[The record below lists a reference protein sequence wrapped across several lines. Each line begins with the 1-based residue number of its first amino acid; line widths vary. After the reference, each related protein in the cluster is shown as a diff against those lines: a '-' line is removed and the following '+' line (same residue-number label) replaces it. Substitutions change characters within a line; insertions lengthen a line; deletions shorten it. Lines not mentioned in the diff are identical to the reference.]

1 MRKSAATK
9 LDLQGWMETERM
21 RDEGSGRDGEAFGL
35 AELIRRQILN
45 ANQQLGII
53 TADAD
58 NSSFSALSLIV

>member
-1 MRKSAATK
+1 
-9 LDLQGWMETERM
+9 M
-21 RDEGSGRDGEAFGL
+21 RDGGRGRDGEAFGL

>member
-1 MRKSAATK
+1 
-9 LDLQGWMETERM
+9 METERRERRGDGVE
-21 RDEGSGRDGEAFGL
+21 RDREGFGF

-45 ANQQLGII
+45 ASQQLGII